1 MLCSYVV
8 VVVTGYRYSLLAYN
22 FAKATSRFHWILISL
37 FLFYYIWWPY
47 LCFLLYSPEASK
59 LQTSRPRNPSPS
71 PSPDGHWGATPC
83 PFQPSAPGPLL
94 LLHLL
99 YLYPLRWKANLF
111 FIFSLF
117 IFDICTT
124 CEVVIPSLSCSR
136 PDAPWIYRKADRIG
150 LLLLRAGTLSS
161 PQSNLAS

>member
-8 VVVTGYRYSLLAYN
+8 VVVTGYRYSLLAHN

-71 PSPDGHWGATPC
+71 PSPAGHWGATPC

-94 LLHLL
+94 LHL
-99 YLYPLRWKANLF
+99 
-111 FIFSLF
+111 IVS
-117 IFDICTT
+117 
-124 CEVVIPSLSCSR
+124 
-136 PDAPWIYRKADRIG
+136 
-150 LLLLRAGTLSS
+150 LSS
-161 PQSNLAS
+161 PLESQFILHFLVVHLWYLHNLWSCDTIFILQQAGRSLDLPQSRSNRFVAATCWYSFFPTI